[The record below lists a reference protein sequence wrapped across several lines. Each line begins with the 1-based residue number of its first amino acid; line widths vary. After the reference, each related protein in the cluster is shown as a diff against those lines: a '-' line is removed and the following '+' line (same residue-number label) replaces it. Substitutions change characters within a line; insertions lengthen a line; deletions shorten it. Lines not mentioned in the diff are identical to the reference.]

1 VNERAR
7 IRRLSPNG
15 SDRERRAGVQAVG
28 QGFSGLDF
36 LVLFDQ
42 AKRTL
47 IDVTAGRGFK
57 ALDSAFGRQ
66 AFGSLPSREKN
77 VFEI

>member
-1 VNERAR
+1 MMPDSGGSATLFRAAPR
-7 IRRLSPNG
+7 H
-15 SDRERRAGVQAVG
+15 Q
-28 QGFSGLDF
+28 
-36 LVLFDQ
+36 VLFDQ

>member
-47 IDVTAGRGFK
+47 IDVTVVE
-57 ALDSAFGRQ
+57 DSKLLI
-66 AFGSLPSREKN
+66 LPSVDRLLVLFHQAK
-77 VFEI
+77 